1 VKITGGIFKGR
12 ELKSVADPRTRY
24 TTSLVRQAI
33 FSMIEVAGAS
43 FLELFCGSAVVSLEA
58 LSRGASSAVAVDISR
73 KAVRTASENSR
84 LLQANLKIVNADF
97 ERFLRTCEEPFDF
110 VFADPPYNLGFVQRL
125 LDLLS
130 ERPGIG
136 KIIIVEKAV
145 AESFV
150 LPVTFLLV
158 KTKKYGDTEILL
170 LERNLGPRE

>member
-1 VKITGGIFKGR
+1 MKITGGIFKGR
-12 ELKSVADPRTRY
+12 ELKSVPDRRTRY

-58 LSRGASSAVAVDISR
+58 LSRGANFAVAVDISR
-73 KAVRTASENSR
+73 KAVKTASENSK

-97 ERFLRTCEEPFDF
+97 ERFLKASDESFDF
-110 VFADPPYNLGFVQRL
+110 VFADPPYDLGFVQRL

-130 ERPGIG
+130 ERPEIG

-145 AESFV
+145 AEGFV
-150 LPVTFLLV
+150 LPVTFTLA
-158 KTKKYGDTEILL
+158 KTKRYGDTEIVL